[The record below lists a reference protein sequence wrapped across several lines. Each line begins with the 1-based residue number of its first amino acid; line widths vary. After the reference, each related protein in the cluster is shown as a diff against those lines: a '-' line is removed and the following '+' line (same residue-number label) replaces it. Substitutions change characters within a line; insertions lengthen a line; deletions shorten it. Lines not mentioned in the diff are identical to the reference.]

1 MSTELPNW
9 SLERLARGI
18 QPVSRIPTITAFLI
32 AATLSSC
39 TVIFSPPEPPVPAP
53 ANVRS
58 DALIEAIRYIGME
71 YEWGGQDI
79 MPRGIDCSGLVVN
92 VYYLAAAINGYS
104 LPFADATAA
113 GLHDTYSTPLD
124 SPEPGDLIFMGA
136 AEESTVT
143 HVAIY
148 ESTVDG
154 QMTFIDSTYIPES
167 GINGVSRRSYPN
179 GDPRFKAFGRVLLT
193 P

>member
-1 MSTELPNW
+1 MSTALPVTVVAA
-9 SLERLARGI
+9 LL
-18 QPVSRIPTITAFLI
+18 IT
-32 AATLSSC
+32 ATLSSC
-39 TVIFSPPEPPVPAP
+39 ALIFGPPEPPVPAP
-53 ANVRS
+53 ASVRS
-58 DALIEAIRYIGME
+58 DALTEAIRYIGME

-92 VYYLAAAINGYS
+92 VYYFAAAINGYS

-113 GLHDTYSTPLD
+113 GLHESYSTLLD
-124 SPEPGDLIFMGA
+124 LPEPGDLIFMGA
-136 AEESTVT
+136 ADDPTTT

-167 GINGVSRRSYPN
+167 GINGVS
-179 GDPRFKAFGRVLLT
+179 
-193 P
+193 